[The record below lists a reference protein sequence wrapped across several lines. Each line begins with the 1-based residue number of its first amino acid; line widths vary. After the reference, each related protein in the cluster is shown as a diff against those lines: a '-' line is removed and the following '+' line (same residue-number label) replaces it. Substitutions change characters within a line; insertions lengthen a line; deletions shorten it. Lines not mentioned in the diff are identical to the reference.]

1 MVEHHSHHGEDL
13 YIQAAEVVEPELLE
27 QMEHLVLLEWVV
39 ME

>member
-13 YIQAAEVVEPELLE
+13 IIQVAVAEEPELLE